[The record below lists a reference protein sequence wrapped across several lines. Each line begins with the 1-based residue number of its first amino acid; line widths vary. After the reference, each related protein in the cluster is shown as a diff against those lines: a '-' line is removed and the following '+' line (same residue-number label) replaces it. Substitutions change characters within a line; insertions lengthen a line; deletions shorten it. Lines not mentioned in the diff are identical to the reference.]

1 MARAI
6 KSYMTNADIA
16 KYIGGVKASVGAPN
30 MEQDYI
36 DVCGYTEEEAREAV
50 SQLNEYEK
58 NF

>member
-1 MARAI
+1 
-6 KSYMTNADIA
+6 MTKADIA
-16 KYIGGVKASVGAPN
+16 KYIGDVKASVEVPD

-50 SQLNEYEK
+50 SQLNEYER